1 MLQQAEHASAQKIRR
16 ASRRDTR
23 EAILE
28 CAEELLQRRGYG
40 GFAYQHIAVQLGI
53 RNAAIHYHFPAKE
66 DLGIALIRRYRER
79 FCQWAEALPTSL
91 DAWARLQAYFG
102 TYRSYLTERAGEDG
116 CRLCPGGALAAE
128 FCALPEP
135 MRHEARLLMRDVQD
149 WLRRTLDDGRRDGV
163 LQFNGDAL
171 DKAVEIGAA
180 LQGGIQIARI
190 AGVAHFGQLLDQL
203 ALELNPAR
211 ACGQRGSLP

>member
-1 MLQQAEHASAQKIRR
+1 MLQTAPPAEDARARR
-16 ASRRDTR
+16 AGRRDTR

-53 RNAAIHYHFPAKE
+53 RNAAIHYHFPSKE
-66 DLGIALIRRYRER
+66 DLGVTLVQRYRER
-79 FCQWAEALPTSL
+79 FHAWVADLSPDL

-102 TYRSYLTERAGEDG
+102 TYRAYLGEPRKADD
-116 CRLCPGGALAAE
+116 CLLCPGGALASE

-135 MRHEARLLMRDVQD
+135 MRLETRLLMRDVQE
-149 WLRRTLDDGRRDGV
+149 WLRGTLEQGRREDV

-171 DKAVEIGAA
+171 DKAVEICAA
-180 LQGGIQIARI
+180 LQGGIQIARMSG
-190 AGVAHFGQLLDQL
+190 ASRFRQLLDQL
-203 ALELNPAR
+203 ALELNPMR
-211 ACGQRGSLP
+211 AAAAAGSLP

>member
-1 MLQQAEHASAQKIRR
+1 MLQSDAHAQSQRNRR
-16 ASRRDTR
+16 GPRRDTR
-23 EAILE
+23 EAILD
-28 CAEELLQRRGYG
+28 CAEELLQRRGYS

-79 FCQWAEALPTSL
+79 FAAWVEGLSPTL
-91 DAWARLQAYFG
+91 DGWSRLQAYFG
-102 TYRSYLTERAGEDG
+102 TYRSYLAPRGADDD

-135 MRHEARLLMRDVQD
+135 MRLEARLLMRDLQE
-149 WLRRTLDDGRRDGV
+149 WLRRTLDTGRRDGA

-171 DKAVEIGAA
+171 DKAVEIAAA
-180 LQGGIQIARI
+180 LQGGIQIARV
-190 AGVAHFGQLLDQL
+190 AGAERFAQLLDQL
-203 ALELNPAR
+203 SLELNPER
-211 ACGQRGSLP
+211 ASGARGSLP